1 MLCRIMVLYYVK
13 GNCIDVCSLVRAFD
27 TQEQIWIIKQTTLTY
42 LSEFLYLLTILFE
55 LRDSNHNLRNKFME
69 SLSAQPPDPN
79 LCSRIPNL
87 NIFQREKNICL
98 SFLVFCAGVDD
109 KNLYTVPPKIKL
121 CVNVGDWKLWLCV
134 QPQKCNACSLLN
146 WKS

>member
-1 MLCRIMVLYYVK
+1 MIKSKLHSPAMLCRIMVLYYVK
-13 GNCIDVCSLVRAFD
+13 GNCIDVCSLVRALD
-27 TQEQIWIIKQTTLTY
+27 TQERICIKKQTTLPF

-87 NIFQREKNICL
+87 NIFQREKIYVYL
-98 SFLVFCAGVDD
+98 F
-109 KNLYTVPPKIKL
+109 
-121 CVNVGDWKLWLCV
+121 
-134 QPQKCNACSLLN
+134 
-146 WKS
+146 